1 MSERA
6 VRSAFLAQAGF
17 CEAMDAPITGRIA
30 AALAEALDDT
40 TLTGG
45 RVLGWAGNAIED
57 ALPLRLIGG
66 LRALALRGDAPDLAA
81 LFEGAGE
88 AVAVLTAALRDHDD
102 ALLPWLDGPPQ
113 TNEPGRSA
121 ALMLGLMLAARRFGH
136 PIDVLEIGSS
146 AGLNLLIGR
155 YAYDLGG
162 SRIGPADSPVTLAP
176 DWRGTSPDPV
186 EIQVASARGVDVAP
200 LDLTH
205 PADADRLRAYVWAD
219 HPDRYARLDAAIA
232 MFAADPPLLERGD
245 AAEWVEARLAEPQP
259 AVRTRVLMHSVV
271 WQYLGPDRQQ
281 RIAAAL
287 DAAGARATK
296 DRPLAWVRLEPDR
309 DLARH
314 QVHATLWPGGETHH
328 LAASHPHGRWISPAQ
343 AGIAP

>member
-1 MSERA
+1 MSERR

-17 CEAMDAPITGRIA
+17 CATMDAPLTGRVA

-40 TLTGG
+40 TETGR
-45 RVLGWAGNAIED
+45 RVLAWLGNPIED
-57 ALPLRLIGG
+57 ALPLRLVGG
-66 LRALALRGDAPDLAA
+66 LRALTLNGIAADLAA
-81 LFEGAGE
+81 LFEGRGDPVPILA
-88 AVAVLTAALRDHDD
+88 AALRDHDA

-121 ALMLGLMLAARRFGH
+121 ALMLGLMLAARTFGQ
-136 PIDVLEIGSS
+136 PLELLEIGSS

-162 SRIGPADSPVTLAP
+162 TLVGPPSPVTLRP
-176 DWRGTSPDPV
+176 EWRGAPPESVAVT
-186 EIQVASARGVDVAP
+186 VASTRGVDIAP
-200 LDLTH
+200 LDLTDH
-205 PADADRLRAYVWAD
+205 ADADRLRAYVWAD
-219 HPDRYARLDAAIA
+219 HPDRDERLDAAIA

-245 AAEWVEARLAEPQP
+245 AADWVETRLAEPQP
-259 AVRTRVLMHSVV
+259 AGHTRVLMHSVV
-271 WQYLGPDRQQ
+271 WQYLGPERQR
-281 RIAAAL
+281 RIAEAL
-287 DAAGARATK
+287 DAAGKRAAP

-328 LAASHPHGRWISPAQ
+328 LAASHPHGRWIEPVSR
-343 AGIAP
+343 